1 MGIKVSHPSYANSSH
16 RKRARDYLSLIEPAF
31 RDVSKAQL
39 NYIALITTDE
49 RVATDTKQ
57 MLVCLAL
64 LAGPDLKKEVSEEDL
79 RNSLNEAVC
88 GAQRLLLEILPP
100 EGRA

>member
-1 MGIKVSHPSYANSSH
+1 MGIKVSHPSYAKSSH

-39 NYIALITTDE
+39 NYIALVTTDE
-49 RVATDTKQ
+49 RVSTDTKQ

-64 LAGPDLKKEVSEEDL
+64 QLHSLCSSESMGHHDWEVMGWLAHRL
-79 RNSLNEAVC
+79 RQRWSSGRHRC
-88 GAQRLLLEILPP
+88 GM
-100 EGRA
+100 